1 MCLRIEI
8 VNNLSESLT
17 CEEDLKAKLS
27 TINFSLQRIFMVI
40 DTTRFIINP
49 SLANKLA
56 MEYKEVLQLKKLL
69 TNGNVTSLNSEAVS
83 YFTFLCSDIIYNYTE
98 LLDTETDNNGNLAIA
113 TKLALEEREP
123 NLKMF
128 NLKSKMLKFEIMEA

>member
-17 CEEDLKAKLS
+17 CEDDLKAKLS
-27 TINFSLQRIFMVI
+27 TINFSLQKIFMVI

-83 YFTFLCSDIIYNYTE
+83 YFIFLCSDIISNYTE
-98 LLDTETDNNGNLAIA
+98 LLDTETANNGNLAIA